1 MANNGMNDTLALDD
15 EDRLPWLE
23 PAYEDDGE
31 DEVSLLRL
39 GALILAGLALLGLV
53 VGGVY
58 MIRNFLTEQEEPQVI
73 AAPKGDYKIPA
84 KSADAKKFQGEG
96 DESFAASEGKERGG
110 VIDASKLPEAP
121 VTTSARADAAAV
133 AKPSG
138 PTLAGPKLV
147 VPISKL
153 SQQQATAK
161 VTPAAPAK
169 PAPSAAPAKPAA
181 KAAGPMIQLGA
192 YGSEALA
199 KSSWTRLAKRF
210 DYLGALTY
218 HIEPVTVNGTQFY
231 RLRAATAQASTLCG
245 KLKVAG
251 ESCLV
256 VN

>member
-58 MIRNFLTEQEEPQVI
+58 MIRNHLAEQEEPQVLT
-73 AAPKGDYKIPA
+73 APVGPYKVAA

-110 VIDASKLPEAP
+110 IIDPSKLPEAP
-121 VTTSARADAAAV
+121 MTTSASADSAG

-138 PTLAGPKLV
+138 PVLSGPKVV
-147 VPISKL
+147 VPVSKL
-153 SQQQATAK
+153 GEQQASAK
-161 VTPAAPAK
+161 VVPASKPAPAAAPAK
-169 PAPSAAPAKPAA
+169 PATKSN
-181 KAAGPMIQLGA
+181 GPMIQLGA
-192 YGSEALA
+192 YNSEALA
-199 KSSWTRLAKRF
+199 KSSWSRLSKRF

-218 HIEPVTVNGTQFY
+218 HIEPVTVNGTQLY
-231 RLRAATAQASTLCG
+231 RLRAATAQAGILCG

-251 ESCLV
+251 ENCMV

>member
-23 PAYEDDGE
+23 PAYEDEGE

-39 GALILAGLALLGLV
+39 GALILAGLALLGLL
-53 VGGVY
+53 VGAVY
-58 MIRNFLTEQEEPQVI
+58 MIRNHLTEQEEPQVLT
-73 AAPKGDYKIPA
+73 APKGDYKVPA

-96 DESFAASEGKERGG
+96 DESFAASEGHERGG
-110 VIDASKLPEAP
+110 VIDPTKLPEAP
-121 VTTSARADAAAV
+121 MTTTASAGAAAAG
-133 AKPSG
+133 AKPSA
-138 PTLAGPKLV
+138 PVLSGPKV
-147 VPISKL
+147 VMPVSKL
-153 SQQQATAK
+153 GQPQAAPK
-161 VTPAAPAK
+161 PSAPAAPA
-169 PAPSAAPAKPAA
+169 PAKAS
-181 KAAGPMIQLGA
+181 GPMIQLGA
-192 YGSEALA
+192 YDSEALA

-231 RLRAATAQASTLCG
+231 RLRAATPQAGILCG

-251 ESCLV
+251 EGCIV